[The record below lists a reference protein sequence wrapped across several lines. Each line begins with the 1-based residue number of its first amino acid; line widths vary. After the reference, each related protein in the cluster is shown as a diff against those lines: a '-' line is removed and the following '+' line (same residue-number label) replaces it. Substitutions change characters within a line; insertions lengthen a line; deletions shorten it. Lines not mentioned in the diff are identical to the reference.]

1 MGNLERVRVIG
12 SGDMSRGNVSLDD
25 KQRWMREKHSVC
37 AGVPMPAA
45 QPSVAM
51 SAFAERHFSVA
62 EVASLWNLSPDA
74 IRDLFHD
81 EPGVLVLGEQGSRHA
96 RRYTTLRIPE
106 SVLQRVHR
114 RLSRV

>member
-1 MGNLERVRVIG
+1 MA
-12 SGDMSRGNVSLDD
+12 RGNTSLED
-25 KQRWMREKHSVC
+25 KARWMRDRHAVR
-37 AGVPMPAA
+37 AVVPLPVPKA
-45 QPSVAM
+45 SVAF

-62 EVASLWNLSPDA
+62 QVASLWNLSPDA
-74 IRDLFHD
+74 IRDLFHA
-81 EPGVLVLGEQGSRHA
+81 EPGVLVLGDQGSLHK